1 MSPGDSS
8 GAMIGMVAAL
18 LLVVGVVA
26 AALVLKKQG
35 IIGKGNPEVPK
46 SGVTTDPEAH
56 LSDITSKKEAG
67 KQVKLAKTKSAS
79 QDSKEEE
86 MDKDSGR
93 LPAGTQLGKGL
104 SPLNTD
110 IVTESVEVA
119 MDNEN
124 STSDRKPE
132 TPKKSEKPSF
142 DGEGEPKKR
151 LEGKSLSTEGS
162 IKDSNAA
169 NGKSPEQL
177 GGDTNND
184 SVKSSHPSKQEE
196 SKSEVDSTQM
206 AAIPPKPAIPGPR
219 KAEPNATTED
229 NELSGATGRKS
240 VKGIAKQRPEQKP
253 EADVSVG
260 RNGRTSVRS
269 PPKQPAYDSSDLV
282 KTNELPQQAKEVAE
296 NTEFLENEYNS
307 VLEFVRQNI
316 KKETTVAKQEQ
327 HKDHNRYTDIGKYS
341 INLVPSYIYKINHPS
356 IFPVPFDDNFVNL
369 PPNPDGEVTYV
380 NASRVVFP
388 GCLLPI

>member
-1 MSPGDSS
+1 MPPGDSS

-56 LSDITSKKEAG
+56 LSDINSKKEAG
-67 KQVKLAKTKSAS
+67 KQVKVTKTKSVS
-79 QDSKEEE
+79 QDSKDEE

-93 LPAGTQLGKGL
+93 LAAGTQLEKGF

-110 IVTESVEVA
+110 VMSKSVEVA

-142 DGEGEPKKR
+142 DKGESKKK
-151 LEGKSLSTEGS
+151 LEGKSLSTENS
-162 IKDSNAA
+162 IKESNTG

-177 GGDTNND
+177 GGDTKDD
-184 SVKSSHPSKQEE
+184 SVKSSHPSRQEE
-196 SKSEVDSTQM
+196 SKSELDSTQM
-206 AAIPPKPAIPGPR
+206 ATIPPKPPIPGPR
-219 KAEPNATTED
+219 RAEPNATAED
-229 NELSGATGRKS
+229 NEMRGAMGRKS
-240 VKGIAKQRPEQKP
+240 VKGVAKQRPEQKP
-253 EADVSVG
+253 EADVNVG

-269 PPKQPAYDSSDLV
+269 PPKQPTYGSSDLV
-282 KTNELPQQAKEVAE
+282 KTNELPQRAKEVAE
-296 NTEFLENEYNS
+296 NTEFLENEYNR

-341 INLVPSYIYKINHPS
+341 IN
-356 IFPVPFDDNFVNL
+356 
-369 PPNPDGEVTYV
+369 
-380 NASRVVFP
+380 
-388 GCLLPI
+388 

>member
-1 MSPGDSS
+1 MPPGDSS

-67 KQVKLAKTKSAS
+67 KQVKVAKTKSAS
-79 QDSKEEE
+79 QDSNDEAI
-86 MDKDSGR
+86 DKDSGR
-93 LPAGTQLGKGL
+93 LAAGTQLEKGL

-110 IVTESVEVA
+110 VVTESVEVT

-132 TPKKSEKPSF
+132 TPKKSEKPSC
-142 DGEGEPKKR
+142 DGEGEPKKK

-162 IKDSNAA
+162 IKDSNTA
-169 NGKSPEQL
+169 NGKSPEHL
-177 GGDTNND
+177 VGDTNDD

-196 SKSEVDSTQM
+196 SKSELDSTQM

-219 KAEPNATTED
+219 KADPNATTED
-229 NELSGATGRKS
+229 TGIRGAAGRKS
-240 VKGIAKQRPEQKP
+240 VKGVAKQRPGQKP
-253 EADVSVG
+253 EADVSVSDVSVSDVS
-260 RNGRTSVRS
+260 GRTSVRS

-296 NTEFLENEYNS
+296 NTEFLENEYNR

-327 HKDHNRYTDIGKYS
+327 HKDHNRYTDIGKY
-341 INLVPSYIYKINHPS
+341 
-356 IFPVPFDDNFVNL
+356 
-369 PPNPDGEVTYV
+369 
-380 NASRVVFP
+380 
-388 GCLLPI
+388 